1 MGRTRGLVAVVSFA
15 AGFSN
20 LINTQALAG
29 EFGVIR
35 PLQSGPVGDSPQY
48 ADVENIEGEANV
60 KFARSWGKYTIN
72 DDPDAKISGS
82 AIRTNIAAGGGF
94 APTKQF
100 ALTGYVNMTLASD
113 ADEEGKRRTPKST
126 LDTGLYKHEAALFGL
141 YRGGSVVVGG
151 GLGVLIVGSETR
163 EFEYNDAKY
172 TQEVSSAAMP
182 LVRIFGGLST
192 KQLDLTGGV
201 RLFSMG
207 EAVVKSEDPNKD
219 KNEYD
224 IVRRNPG
231 EIHVDGRLKFA
242 KASVAGS
249 VAYVLTGQASEQVDE
264 FSLRYE
270 QIGNSNQRRTGDARR
285 NKNHIRFG
293 VGGKFNPVPMVGI
306 MGGLSYIQ
314 ESYAEEQF
322 ASLEHENLGGFRL
335 DIGGDVN
342 VQKFNGFLHLG
353 YLMDNRV
360 SYTAEDNGRS
370 TTNVDRTQRAPVA
383 QGDRVKVSQGSWD
396 IMLGGG
402 VAL

>member
-1 MGRTRGLVAVVSFA
+1 MALSRGSVAVGTFAVSSLFA
-15 AGFSN
+15 S
-20 LINTQALAG
+20 QAFAG

-35 PLQSGPVGDSPQY
+35 PLQTGPVGDSPQY
-48 ADVENIEGEANV
+48 ADVENIEGEANA
-60 KFARSWGKYTIN
+60 KFGRTWGKYTIN
-72 DDPDAKISGS
+72 DDPDAKVSG
-82 AIRTNIAAGGGF
+82 ATIRTNIAAGGGF
-94 APTKQF
+94 APTKNF

-113 ADEEGKRRTPKST
+113 TDEEAKRRTPKST
-126 LDTGLYKHEAALFGL
+126 LDSGLYKHEASLFGM

-163 EFEYNDAKY
+163 EFSYNDSKY

-192 KQLDLTGGV
+192 KELDLTGGL

-231 EIHVDGRLKFA
+231 EIHFDGRLKFA
-242 KASVAGS
+242 QASIAGS

-285 NKNHIRFG
+285 NKNHFRVGFG
-293 VGGKFNPVPMVGI
+293 GSFNPVKMVGI

-335 DIGGDVN
+335 DLGGKVN

-370 TTNVDRTQRAPVA
+370 STNVDRTQRAPVS
-383 QGDRVKVSQGSWD
+383 QGDKVKVSQGAWD